1 MNDVKQMAGQEMRNL
16 LSLGLRYS
24 IVGDNKEL
32 MKSILAYSKGIKQ
45 ILHINVNSV
54 SKIIEKE
61 DTESMLALVNGLVQ
75 IRLSS
80 KIYDINDLI

>member
-54 SKIIEKE
+54 SQIIEKE
-61 DTESMLALVNGLVQ
+61 DTESMLALVNGLVL

>member
-80 KIYDINDLI
+80 KIYGINDLI

>member
-1 MNDVKQMAGQEMRNL
+1 
-16 LSLGLRYS
+16 
-24 IVGDNKEL
+24 
-32 MKSILAYSKGIKQ
+32 MKSVLAYSKGIKQ

-54 SKIIEKE
+54 SQIIEKE

>member
-1 MNDVKQMAGQEMRNL
+1 MSDVKQMAGQEMRNL

-32 MKSILAYSKGIKQ
+32 MKSILAYPKGIKQ

-54 SKIIEKE
+54 SQIIEKE

>member
-54 SKIIEKE
+54 SQIIEKE